1 MADGFAGAV
10 ASGDECGV
18 DDGVNA
24 GGDGLSG
31 SAACILWAI
40 FAAAASILGSLQFA
54 LFIVFA
60 SVWNSGCY
68 SLWSAYTLATSRTTK
83 PVLSCFAA
91 PLAERPT

>member
-1 MADGFAGAV
+1 MLGVLADGFAGAV

-54 LFIVFA
+54 LFI
-60 SVWNSGCY
+60 
-68 SLWSAYTLATSRTTK
+68 YTLATSRTTK